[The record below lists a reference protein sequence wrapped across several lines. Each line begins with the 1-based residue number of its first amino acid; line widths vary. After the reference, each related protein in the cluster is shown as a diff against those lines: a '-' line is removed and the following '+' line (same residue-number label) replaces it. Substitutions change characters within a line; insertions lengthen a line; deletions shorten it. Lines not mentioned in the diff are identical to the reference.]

1 MFLFQAPMT
10 SATQAHLPSHAHQQ
24 FDSRSDHGAP
34 FITTGDSDP
43 LMQSANI
50 AASSSQSYTSGL
62 AAVHLERHL
71 SIGPK
76 HVPKKVRLDAD
87 LLPTE
92 HASNQ
97 PVLVTSF
104 DQVQASTSR
113 HQTQAQAQA
122 DTQVMAAAA
131 AVTQLLPVTNS
142 MVPQGQLSAS
152 DVQHPYSLQTSPG
165 PWLGSSLNRFGL
177 PHRAAN
183 SQTLTAN
190 HGRSFAR
197 MVSLYT
203 YVLLLVRHA
212 GQYVQDFHILGMIL
226 QNLNLAVPQLN
237 WNPNAR

>member
-1 MFLFQAPMT
+1 MHRTETMFLFQGPMT
-10 SATQAHLPSHAHQQ
+10 SAIQAHLPSHAHQQ

-34 FITTGDSDP
+34 FISTGDSDP
-43 LMQSANI
+43 LSQSANI

-71 SIGPK
+71 SIGPE

-97 PVLVTSF
+97 AVLVTSF

-113 HQTQAQAQA
+113 HQTQAQA
-122 DTQVMAAAA
+122 DTRVMAAAA

-142 MVPQGQLSAS
+142 MVPQGQLSAG
-152 DVQHPYSLQTSPG
+152 VQHPYSLQTSPG

-183 SQTLTAN
+183 SRTLMAN
-190 HGRSFAR
+190 HGNRSFGR
-197 MVSLYT
+197 MVSLYIYMCFCLSCMPGSGYST
-203 YVLLLVRHA
+203 STFLV
-212 GQYVQDFHILGMIL
+212 
-226 QNLNLAVPQLN
+226 
-237 WNPNAR
+237 